1 MSDRQKKINEVL
13 ARVWKDEA
21 YKQKLLSDPRGTL
34 TAAGISF
41 PENVRLKIHTDTADT
56 LNLVIPR
63 NPTDTELS
71 DATLDAVSGG
81 SSGDTCVN
89 TTCQDHCW

>member
-13 ARVWKDEA
+13 ARVWKDED

-34 TAAGISF
+34 TAAGLTF

-71 DATLDAVSGG
+71 DSTLDAVSGG
-81 SSGDTCVN
+81 SGDTCVN